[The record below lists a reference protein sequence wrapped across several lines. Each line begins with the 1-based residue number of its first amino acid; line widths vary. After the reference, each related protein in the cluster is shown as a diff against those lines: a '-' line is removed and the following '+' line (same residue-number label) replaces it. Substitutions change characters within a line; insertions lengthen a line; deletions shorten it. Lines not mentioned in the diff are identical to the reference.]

1 MNLDELDDLARRS
14 AATVNAI
21 ARASATD
28 GSQVDAARPG
38 EHDDRRRAWV
48 ALGAAAAIIAAL
60 AALIVT
66 RDGDEQL
73 RTADAP
79 PTTEPSP
86 TSLRPAVPTTTAQA
100 SAPGTTVTVAPG
112 SWEWLTAAFG
122 EAVLA
127 LTVPNG
133 WEIREV
139 NGLRFATPS
148 EWSVPNTGACETY
161 GAPGAVFINQAS
173 DAYDC
178 MIDVADSMTMG
189 EGIDDPP
196 VGPEHAYGNLRL
208 TPLQAGNCDGCT
220 PRLRGDSF
228 VVRVRGSLRDAIVG
242 TFDEP
247 GWLQALRSGPA
258 SDRSQWQDV
267 AFSGVRFSVPRDW
280 PLVDLE
286 RADPFSGP
294 DACGNALF
302 GQSSG
307 VYLRVPSGEV
317 ICEPPEQFDL
327 RPFDGIWIREAESR
341 PAAETV
347 VQSGDVGGLDVTIY
361 DGDQR
366 SRAGAI
372 ELLVEGG
379 DVPLRITIGVGTDA
393 SVARAIL
400 TSIGPTATDP

>member
-1 MNLDELDDLARRS
+1 MNLDGLDDLARRS

-28 GSQVDAARPG
+28 GSQADAVSRPG
-38 EHDDRRRAWV
+38 RHGERRRAWV
-48 ALGAAAAIIAAL
+48 VLGAAAAIIAAL
-60 AALIVT
+60 AGWIVT

-73 RTADAP
+73 RTVDVRPTTSP
-79 PTTEPSP
+79 PTVVSTPATP
-86 TSLRPAVPTTTAQA
+86 TSAPT
-100 SAPGTTVTVAPG
+100 TTVTVAPG
-112 SWEWLTAAFG
+112 SWDWLTAAFG
-122 EAVLA
+122 VAVPA
-127 LTVPNG
+127 PTVPDG

-148 EWSVPNTGACETY
+148 EWSVPNTGACETH
-161 GAPGAVFINQAS
+161 GAPGAVFINQSS

-196 VGPEHAYGNLRL
+196 VGPDDAYGNLRL
-208 TPLQAGNCDGCT
+208 TPLQAGNCDDCT

-228 VVRVRGSLRDAIVG
+228 VVRVRGTLRDAILR

-258 SDRSQWQDV
+258 SDGSQWQDV

-280 PLVDLE
+280 PLVDVE

-294 DACGNALF
+294 DACGSALF

-307 VYLRVPSGEV
+307 VYLGISSGEV

-327 RPFDGIWIREAESR
+327 RPFDGIWIREAKSR

-347 VQSGDVGGLDVTIY
+347 VASGNSGGLDVTVF
-361 DGDQR
+361 DGSQR
-366 SRAGAI
+366 GQAGAI

-393 SVARAIL
+393 SVARAVL